1 MQERVAQSERLAS
14 LGLLAAG
21 VAHEINNPLGGIL
34 ALTALT
40 LEDVKADDP
49 NRENLEEVV
58 KQTQRCRDIVK
69 GLLEFARHSEVNM
82 ELVDLN
88 KILQDTLSLVSKQAQ
103 FLNVTVVRNWD
114 LQLPPVMAD
123 KSQLQQVFMNILV
136 NAVQAMEE
144 KGTITLTTRPSA
156 PDNSVEVLISDT
168 GRGMPLEKIDHIF
181 DPIFTTKG
189 SWQGTGLGL
198 SIAYGIITSHRGSI
212 SVKSE
217 VGKGCTFTIRLPV
230 ASAVA
235 REGQA

>member
-1 MQERVAQSERLAS
+1 M
-14 LGLLAAG
+14 LAAG

-40 LEDVKADDP
+40 LEDLKGADP

-144 KGTITLTTRPSA
+144 KGTITLTTRPGA

-168 GRGMPLEKIDHIF
+168 GHGIPPERIDHIF
-181 DPIFTTKG
+181 DPFFTTKG
-189 SWQGTGLGL
+189 SGQGTGLGL